1 VVNQLQGKYEVD
13 DNGLVTGTN
22 VDEGVTMSDFEKKI
36 TDALSSPK
44 ANQPISNDSDYYR
57 NDTDMIPTNE
67 SYR

>member
-1 VVNQLQGKYEVD
+1 LTD
-13 DNGLVTGTN
+13 LTGTN

-44 ANQPISNDSDYYR
+44 TNIYQPISNDSYYYR
-57 NDTDMIPTNE
+57 NDTDMMPTNE